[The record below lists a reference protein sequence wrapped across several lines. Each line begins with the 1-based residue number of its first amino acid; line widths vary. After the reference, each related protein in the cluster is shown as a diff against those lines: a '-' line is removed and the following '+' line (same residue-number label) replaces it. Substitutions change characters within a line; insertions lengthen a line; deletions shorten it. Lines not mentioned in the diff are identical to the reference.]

1 LEQDYKLLE
10 PLPAW
15 LAQAGSA
22 DILEWLEQ
30 SFAAQEQFA
39 ADDN

>member
-22 DILEWLEQ
+22 DILEWLDR
-30 SFAAQEQFA
+30 SFAVQEQC